1 MDLIRQKVKD
11 LPENSGVY
19 IMYSADRQ
27 ILYVGKAR
35 NLKKRVTQYFG
46 SPVGKTDKV
55 LIMVSKI
62 ADFEYI
68 ITRNE
73 IEALVLENN
82 LIKKHQP
89 PYNILLKDDKS
100 YPFIKINTKQA
111 YPKVEVVRK
120 LKNDGAKYFGPYM
133 QGITSKEIVDLIYS
147 AFPLRSCSLDMSR
160 PPKGHRPCLNY
171 HIGRCKAPCM
181 GYETPEQY
189 AETIAKVIA
198 FLQGNDKSVANI
210 LTRKMQEASEQTEYE
225 IALMYKQKLAVLD
238 KLIRRQVTALPK
250 DFDLDVFAIASNGLN
265 VVVSTLFVRA
275 GKLVGS
281 DKQVVDSLS
290 LTEQDSLSN
299 YIMRY
304 YDGVPYIPQEVIT
317 SVELEDADVLAEYL
331 GEKKG
336 KKVNVITPHQGV
348 RKQLVDMA
356 MSNAC
361 DYLDKSLSL
370 KERQDNMTV
379 GAMIQLQE
387 FLKLSRMPI
396 RMECYD
402 ISHISGTNKVGS
414 MVVFLN
420 GQPAKSHYRKFHI
433 KTVEGNND
441 FESLKEVLRRRIS
454 RLLDEQ
460 EKDESFSSRPDLII
474 IDGGK
479 GQLSSVMQEVEKAG
493 LSGVEI
499 VGLAKSEEE
508 IFFPGQ
514 SQSVLLPR
522 NSYALKLVQ
531 RIRDE
536 AHRFAITFHRNERKR
551 TQTKS
556 RLTDI
561 AGVGEVKQKRLIQA
575 FRTMDNIRNA
585 SVEDLLLVKGMDR
598 PTAIAIYE
606 HFHVGDTCWCKI

>member
-147 AFPLRSCSLDMSR
+147 AFPLLSCSIDMSK

-189 AETIAKVIA
+189 AETIAKVVA

-414 MVVFLN
+414 MVVFIN

-441 FESLKEVLRRRIS
+441 FESLQEVLRRRIS

-556 RLTDI
+556 RLTDV
-561 AGVGEVKQKRLIQA
+561 AGVGEVKQKRLIEA
-575 FRTMDNIRNA
+575 FKTMDNIRNA

-606 HFHVGDTCWCKI
+606 HFHVGDTSED

>member
-100 YPFIKINTKQA
+100 YPFIKINTKQT

-133 QGITSKEIVDLIYS
+133 QGISSKEIVDLIYS
-147 AFPLRSCSLDMSR
+147 AFPLRSCSLDMSK

-171 HIGRCKAPCM
+171 HIGRCHAPCM

-189 AETIAKVIA
+189 AETIAKVVS

-210 LTRKMQEASEQTEYE
+210 LTQKMQEASEQTEYE

-250 DFDLDVFAIASNGLN
+250 DFDLDIFAIASNGLN
-265 VVVSTLFVRA
+265 VVVSTLFVRS

-281 DKQVVDSLS
+281 DKQVVDSLC

-304 YDGVPYIPQEVIT
+304 YDGVPYIPQEVVT
-317 SVELEDADVLAEYL
+317 SVTLEDADVLAEYL

-414 MVVFLN
+414 MVVFIN

-441 FESLKEVLRRRIS
+441 FESLKEVLRRRIA
-454 RLLDEQ
+454 RLLDDQ
-460 EKDESFSSRPDLII
+460 EKDDSFSSKPDLII

-479 GQLSSVMQEVEKAG
+479 GQLSSVMQEVRQAG

-556 RLTDI
+556 ILTDV
-561 AGVGEVKQKRLIQA
+561 AGVGEVKQKRLIEA
-575 FRTMDNIRNA
+575 FKTMDNIRNA

-598 PTAIAIYE
+598 PTAMAIYE
-606 HFHVGDTCWCKI
+606 HFHVGEAQED

>member
-147 AFPLRSCSLDMSR
+147 AFPLRSCSLDMSK

-189 AETIAKVIA
+189 AETIAKVVS

-414 MVVFLN
+414 MVVFIN

-441 FESLKEVLRRRIS
+441 FESLQEVLRRRIS

-606 HFHVGDTCWCKI
+606 HFHVGDTSED

>member
-147 AFPLRSCSLDMSR
+147 AFPLRSCGIDMSK

-189 AETIAKVIA
+189 AETIAKVVA

-210 LTRKMQEASEQTEYE
+210 LTRKMKEASEQTEYE

-317 SVELEDADVLAEYL
+317 SVALEDADVLAEYL

-441 FESLKEVLRRRIS
+441 FESLQEVLRRRIS

-561 AGVGEVKQKRLIQA
+561 AGVGETKQKRLIQA

-606 HFHVGDTCWCKI
+606 HFHLGDTSED

>member
-147 AFPLRSCSLDMSR
+147 AFPLRSCSLDMSK

-189 AETIAKVIA
+189 AETIAKVVA

-414 MVVFLN
+414 MVVFIN

-460 EKDESFSSRPDLII
+460 EKDESFSSKPDLII

-479 GQLSSVMQEVEKAG
+479 GQLSSVMQEVEKSG

-508 IFFPGQ
+508 IFFPYQ

-556 RLTDI
+556 RLTDV
-561 AGVGEVKQKRLIQA
+561 AGVGEVKQKRLIEA
-575 FRTMDNIRNA
+575 FKTMDNIRNA

-606 HFHVGDTCWCKI
+606 HFHVGDTSED

>member
-147 AFPLRSCSLDMSR
+147 AFPLRSCGIDMSK

-189 AETIAKVIA
+189 AETIAKVVA

-290 LTEQDSLSN
+290 LTEQGSLSN

-317 SVELEDADVLAEYL
+317 SVALEDADVLAEYL

-441 FESLKEVLRRRIS
+441 FESLQEVLRRRIS

-479 GQLSSVMQEVEKAG
+479 GQLSSVMQEVEKEG

-561 AGVGEVKQKRLIQA
+561 AGVGETKQKRLIQA

-606 HFHVGDTCWCKI
+606 HFHLGDTSED

>member
-147 AFPLRSCSLDMSR
+147 AFPLRSCGIDMSK

-189 AETIAKVIA
+189 AETIAKVVA

-210 LTRKMQEASEQTEYE
+210 LTRKMQEASEQMEYE

-317 SVELEDADVLAEYL
+317 SVALEDADVLAEYI

-414 MVVFLN
+414 MVVFIN

-441 FESLKEVLRRRIS
+441 FESLQEVLRRRIS

-561 AGVGEVKQKRLIQA
+561 AGVGETKQKRLIQA

-606 HFHVGDTCWCKI
+606 HFHLGDTSED

>member
-1 MDLIRQKVKD
+1 
-11 LPENSGVY
+11 
-19 IMYSADRQ
+19 MYSADRQ

-100 YPFIKINTKQA
+100 YPFIKINTKQT

-133 QGITSKEIVDLIYS
+133 QGISSKEIVDLIYS
-147 AFPLRSCSLDMSR
+147 AFPLRSCSLDMSK

-171 HIGRCKAPCM
+171 HIGRCHAPCM

-189 AETIAKVIA
+189 AETIAKVVS

-210 LTRKMQEASEQTEYE
+210 LTQKMQEASEQTEYE

-250 DFDLDVFAIASNGLN
+250 DFDLDIFAIASNGLN

-281 DKQVVDSLS
+281 DKQVVDSLC

-304 YDGVPYIPQEVIT
+304 YDGVPYIPQEVVT
-317 SVELEDADVLAEYL
+317 SVTLEDADVLAEYL

-414 MVVFLN
+414 VVVFIN

-441 FESLKEVLRRRIS
+441 FESLKEVLRRRIA
-454 RLLDEQ
+454 RLLDDQ
-460 EKDESFSSRPDLII
+460 EKDDSFSSKPDLII

-479 GQLSSVMQEVEKAG
+479 GQLSSVMQEVRQAG

-556 RLTDI
+556 RLTDV
-561 AGVGEVKQKRLIQA
+561 AGVGEVKQKRLIEA
-575 FRTMDNIRNA
+575 FKTMDNIRNA

-598 PTAIAIYE
+598 PTAMAIYE
-606 HFHVGDTCWCKI
+606 HFHVGEAQED

>member
-147 AFPLRSCSLDMSR
+147 AFPLRSCGIDMSK

-189 AETIAKVIA
+189 AETIAKVVA

-210 LTRKMQEASEQTEYE
+210 LTRKMQEASEQMEYE

-317 SVELEDADVLAEYL
+317 SVALEDADVLAEYL
-331 GEKKG
+331 GDKKG

-414 MVVFLN
+414 MVVFIN

-441 FESLKEVLRRRIS
+441 FESLQEVLRRRIS

-479 GQLSSVMQEVEKAG
+479 GQLSSVMQEVEKEG

-561 AGVGEVKQKRLIQA
+561 AGVGETKQKRLIQA

-606 HFHVGDTCWCKI
+606 HFHLGDTSED

>member
-100 YPFIKINTKQA
+100 YPFIKINTKQT

-133 QGITSKEIVDLIYS
+133 QGISSKEIVDLIYS
-147 AFPLRSCSLDMSR
+147 AFPLRSCSLDMSK

-171 HIGRCKAPCM
+171 HIGRCHAPCM

-189 AETIAKVIA
+189 AETIAKVVS

-210 LTRKMQEASEQTEYE
+210 LTQKIQEASEQTEYE
-225 IALMYKQKLAVLD
+225 IALMYKHKLAVLD

-250 DFDLDVFAIASNGLN
+250 DFDLDIFAIASNGLN

-281 DKQVVDSLS
+281 DKQVVDSLC

-304 YDGVPYIPQEVIT
+304 YDGVPYIPQEVVT
-317 SVELEDADVLAEYL
+317 SVTLEDADVLAEYL

-414 MVVFLN
+414 MVVFIN

-441 FESLKEVLRRRIS
+441 FESLKEVLRRRIA
-454 RLLDEQ
+454 RLLDDQ
-460 EKDESFSSRPDLII
+460 EKDESFSSKPDLII

-479 GQLSSVMQEVEKAG
+479 GQLSSVMQEVRQAG

-556 RLTDI
+556 RLTDV
-561 AGVGEVKQKRLIQA
+561 AGVGEVKQKRLIEA
-575 FRTMDNIRNA
+575 FKTMDNIRNA

-598 PTAIAIYE
+598 PTAMAIYE
-606 HFHVGDTCWCKI
+606 HFHVGEAQED

>member
-100 YPFIKINTKQA
+100 YPFIKINTKQT

-133 QGITSKEIVDLIYS
+133 QGISSKEIVDLIYS
-147 AFPLRSCSLDMSR
+147 AFPLRSCSLDMSK

-171 HIGRCKAPCM
+171 HIGRCHAPCM

-189 AETIAKVIA
+189 AETIAKVVS

-210 LTRKMQEASEQTEYE
+210 LTQKMQEASEQTEYE

-250 DFDLDVFAIASNGLN
+250 DFDLDIFAIASNGLN

-281 DKQVVDSLS
+281 DKQVVDSLC

-304 YDGVPYIPQEVIT
+304 YDGVPYIPQEVVT
-317 SVELEDADVLAEYL
+317 SVTLEDADVLAEYL

-414 MVVFLN
+414 MVVFIN

-441 FESLKEVLRRRIS
+441 FESLKEVLRRRIA
-454 RLLDEQ
+454 RLLDDQ
-460 EKDESFSSRPDLII
+460 EKDESFSSKPDLII

-479 GQLSSVMQEVEKAG
+479 GQLSSVMQEVRQAG

-536 AHRFAITFHRNERKR
+536 AHRCAITFHRNERKR

-556 RLTDI
+556 RLTDV
-561 AGVGEVKQKRLIQA
+561 AGVGEVKQKRLIEA
-575 FRTMDNIRNA
+575 FKTMDNIRNA

-598 PTAIAIYE
+598 PTAMAIYE
-606 HFHVGDTCWCKI
+606 HFHVGEAQED

>member
-147 AFPLRSCSLDMSR
+147 AFPLRSCGIDMSK

-189 AETIAKVIA
+189 AETIAKVVA

-317 SVELEDADVLAEYL
+317 SVALEDADVLAEYL

-441 FESLKEVLRRRIS
+441 FESLQEVLRRRIS

-479 GQLSSVMQEVEKAG
+479 GQLSSVMQEVEKEG

-561 AGVGEVKQKRLIQA
+561 AGVGETKQKRLIQA

-606 HFHVGDTCWCKI
+606 HFHLGDTSED

>member
-147 AFPLRSCSLDMSR
+147 AFPLRSCGIDMSK

-189 AETIAKVIA
+189 AETIAKVVA

-210 LTRKMQEASEQTEYE
+210 LTRKMKEASEQTEYE

-299 YIMRY
+299 YILRY

-317 SVELEDADVLAEYL
+317 SVALEDADVLAEYI

-414 MVVFLN
+414 MVVFIN

-441 FESLKEVLRRRIS
+441 FESLQEVLRRRIS

-561 AGVGEVKQKRLIQA
+561 AGVGETKQKRLIQA

-585 SVEDLLLVKGMDR
+585 SIEDLLLVKGMDR

-606 HFHVGDTCWCKI
+606 HFHLGDTSED

>member
-100 YPFIKINTKQA
+100 YPFIKINTKQT

-133 QGITSKEIVDLIYS
+133 QGISSKEIVDLIYS
-147 AFPLRSCSLDMSR
+147 AFPLRSCSLDMSK

-171 HIGRCKAPCM
+171 HIGRCHAPCM

-189 AETIAKVIA
+189 AETIAKVVS

-210 LTRKMQEASEQTEYE
+210 LTQKMQEASEQTEYE

-250 DFDLDVFAIASNGLN
+250 DFDLDIFAIASNGLN

-281 DKQVVDSLS
+281 DKQVVDSLC

-304 YDGVPYIPQEVIT
+304 YDGVPYIPQEVVT
-317 SVELEDADVLAEYL
+317 SVTLEDADVLAEYL

-414 MVVFLN
+414 MVVFIN

-441 FESLKEVLRRRIS
+441 FESLKEVLRRRIA
-454 RLLDEQ
+454 RLLDDQ
-460 EKDESFSSRPDLII
+460 EKDESFSSKPDLII

-479 GQLSSVMQEVEKAG
+479 GQLSSVMQEVRQAG

-556 RLTDI
+556 RLTDV
-561 AGVGEVKQKRLIQA
+561 AGVGEVKQKRLIEA
-575 FRTMDNIRNA
+575 FKTMDNIRNA

-598 PTAIAIYE
+598 PTAMAIYE
-606 HFHVGDTCWCKI
+606 HFHVGEAQED

>member
-147 AFPLRSCSLDMSR
+147 AFPLRSCSIDMSK

-189 AETIAKVIA
+189 AETIAKVVA

-414 MVVFLN
+414 MVVFIN

-460 EKDESFSSRPDLII
+460 EKDESFSSKPDLII

-479 GQLSSVMQEVEKAG
+479 GQLSSVMQEVEKSG

-508 IFFPGQ
+508 IFFPYQ

-556 RLTDI
+556 RLTDV
-561 AGVGEVKQKRLIQA
+561 AGVGEVKQKRLIEA
-575 FRTMDNIRNA
+575 FKTMDNIRNA

-606 HFHVGDTCWCKI
+606 HFHVGDTSED

>member
-147 AFPLRSCSLDMSR
+147 AFPLRSCGIDMSK

-189 AETIAKVIA
+189 AETIAKVVA

-299 YIMRY
+299 YIMRF

-441 FESLKEVLRRRIS
+441 FESLQEVLRRRIS

-606 HFHVGDTCWCKI
+606 HFHVGDTSED

>member
-1 MDLIRQKVKD
+1 
-11 LPENSGVY
+11 
-19 IMYSADRQ
+19 MYSADRQ

-100 YPFIKINTKQA
+100 YPFIKINTKQT

-133 QGITSKEIVDLIYS
+133 QGISSKEIVDLIYS
-147 AFPLRSCSLDMSR
+147 AFPLRSCSLDMSK
-160 PPKGHRPCLNY
+160 PPKGHRPCLDY
-171 HIGRCKAPCM
+171 HIGRCHAPCM

-189 AETIAKVIA
+189 AETIAKVVS

-210 LTRKMQEASEQTEYE
+210 LTQKMQEASEQTEYE

-250 DFDLDVFAIASNGLN
+250 DFDLDIFAIASNGLN

-281 DKQVVDSLS
+281 DKQVVDSLC

-304 YDGVPYIPQEVIT
+304 YDGVPYIPQEVVT
-317 SVELEDADVLAEYL
+317 SVTLEDADVLAEYL

-414 MVVFLN
+414 MVVFIN

-441 FESLKEVLRRRIS
+441 FESLKEVLRRRIA
-454 RLLDEQ
+454 RLLDDQ
-460 EKDESFSSRPDLII
+460 EKDESFSSKPDLII

-479 GQLSSVMQEVEKAG
+479 GQLSSVMQEVRQAG

-556 RLTDI
+556 RLTDV
-561 AGVGEVKQKRLIQA
+561 AGVGEVKQKRLIEA
-575 FRTMDNIRNA
+575 FKTMDNIRNA

-598 PTAIAIYE
+598 PTAMAIYE
-606 HFHVGDTCWCKI
+606 HFHVGEAQED

>member
-147 AFPLRSCSLDMSR
+147 AFPLRSCSIDMSN

-171 HIGRCKAPCM
+171 HIGRCHAPCM

-189 AETIAKVIA
+189 AETISKVIA

-299 YIMRY
+299 YIMRF

-454 RLLDEQ
+454 RLLDKQ

-493 LSGVEI
+493 LCGVEI

-606 HFHVGDTCWCKI
+606 HFHVGDTSED

>member
-147 AFPLRSCSLDMSR
+147 AFPLRSCSLDISR

-189 AETIAKVIA
+189 AETIAKVVA

-414 MVVFLN
+414 MVVFIN

-460 EKDESFSSRPDLII
+460 EKDESFSSKPDLII

-479 GQLSSVMQEVEKAG
+479 GQLSSVMQEVEKSG

-508 IFFPGQ
+508 IFFPYQ

-556 RLTDI
+556 RLTDV
-561 AGVGEVKQKRLIQA
+561 AGVGEVKQKRLIEA
-575 FRTMDNIRNA
+575 FKTMDNIRNA

-606 HFHVGDTCWCKI
+606 HFHVGDTSED

>member
-147 AFPLRSCSLDMSR
+147 AFPLRSCGIDMSK

-189 AETIAKVIA
+189 AETIAKVVA

-317 SVELEDADVLAEYL
+317 SVALEDADVLAEYL
-331 GEKKG
+331 GDKKG

-414 MVVFLN
+414 MVVFIN

-441 FESLKEVLRRRIS
+441 FESLQEVLRRRIS

-479 GQLSSVMQEVEKAG
+479 GQLSSVMQEVEKEG

-561 AGVGEVKQKRLIQA
+561 AGVGETKQKRLIQA

-606 HFHVGDTCWCKI
+606 HFHLGDTSED

>member
-147 AFPLRSCSLDMSR
+147 AFPLRSCGIDMSK

-189 AETIAKVIA
+189 AETIAKVVA

-317 SVELEDADVLAEYL
+317 SVALEDADVLAEYL

-441 FESLKEVLRRRIS
+441 FESLQEVLRRRIS

-561 AGVGEVKQKRLIQA
+561 AGVGEVKQKRLIEA
-575 FRTMDNIRNA
+575 FKTMDNIRNA

-606 HFHVGDTCWCKI
+606 HFHVGDTSED

>member
-100 YPFIKINTKQA
+100 YPFIKINTKQT

-120 LKNDGAKYFGPYM
+120 LKNDGAKYLGPYM
-133 QGITSKEIVDLIYS
+133 QGISSKEIVDLIYS
-147 AFPLRSCSLDMSR
+147 AFPLRSCSLDMSK

-171 HIGRCKAPCM
+171 HIGRCHAPCM

-189 AETIAKVIA
+189 AETIAKVVS

-210 LTRKMQEASEQTEYE
+210 LTQKMQEASEQTEYE

-250 DFDLDVFAIASNGLN
+250 DFDLDIFAIASNGLN

-281 DKQVVDSLS
+281 DKQVVDSLC

-304 YDGVPYIPQEVIT
+304 YDGVPYIPQEVVT
-317 SVELEDADVLAEYL
+317 SVTLEDADVLAEYL

-414 MVVFLN
+414 VVVFIN

-441 FESLKEVLRRRIS
+441 FESLKEVLRRRIA
-454 RLLDEQ
+454 RLLDDQ
-460 EKDESFSSRPDLII
+460 EKDDSFSSKPDLII

-479 GQLSSVMQEVEKAG
+479 GQLSSVMQEVRQAG

-556 RLTDI
+556 RLTDV
-561 AGVGEVKQKRLIQA
+561 AGVGEVKQKRLIEA
-575 FRTMDNIRNA
+575 FKTMDNIRNA

-598 PTAIAIYE
+598 PTAMAIYE
-606 HFHVGDTCWCKI
+606 HFHVGEAQED

>member
-100 YPFIKINTKQA
+100 YPFIKINTKQT

-133 QGITSKEIVDLIYS
+133 QGISSKEIVDLIYS
-147 AFPLRSCSLDMSR
+147 AFPLRSCSLDMSK

-171 HIGRCKAPCM
+171 HIGRCHAPCM

-189 AETIAKVIA
+189 AETIAKVVS

-210 LTRKMQEASEQTEYE
+210 LTQKMQEASEQTEYE

-250 DFDLDVFAIASNGLN
+250 DFDLDIFAIASNGLN

-281 DKQVVDSLS
+281 DKQVVDSLC

-304 YDGVPYIPQEVIT
+304 YDGVPYIPQEVVT
-317 SVELEDADVLAEYL
+317 SVTLEDADVLAEYL

-414 MVVFLN
+414 VVVFIN

-441 FESLKEVLRRRIS
+441 FESLKEVLRRRIA
-454 RLLDEQ
+454 RLLDDQ
-460 EKDESFSSRPDLII
+460 EKDDSFSSKPDLII

-479 GQLSSVMQEVEKAG
+479 GQLSSVMQEVRQAG

-556 RLTDI
+556 RLTDV
-561 AGVGEVKQKRLIQA
+561 AGVGEVKQKRLIEA
-575 FRTMDNIRNA
+575 FKTMDNIRNA

-598 PTAIAIYE
+598 PTAMAIYE
-606 HFHVGDTCWCKI
+606 HFHVGEAQED

>member
-147 AFPLRSCSLDMSR
+147 AFPLRSCSLDMSK

-189 AETIAKVIA
+189 AETIAKVVA

-290 LTEQDSLSN
+290 LTEQESLSN
-299 YIMRY
+299 YIMRF

-414 MVVFLN
+414 MVVFIN

-441 FESLKEVLRRRIS
+441 FESLQEVLRRRIS

-522 NSYALKLVQ
+522 NSYALKIVQ

-551 TQTKS
+551 TQTQS

-606 HFHVGDTCWCKI
+606 HFHVCDTSED

>member
-1 MDLIRQKVKD
+1 
-11 LPENSGVY
+11 
-19 IMYSADRQ
+19 MYSADRQ

-100 YPFIKINTKQA
+100 YPFIKINTKQT

-133 QGITSKEIVDLIYS
+133 QGISSKEIVDLIYS
-147 AFPLRSCSLDMSR
+147 AFPLRSCSLDMSK

-171 HIGRCKAPCM
+171 HIGRCHAPCM

-189 AETIAKVIA
+189 AETIAKVVS

-210 LTRKMQEASEQTEYE
+210 LTQKMQEASEQTEYE

-250 DFDLDVFAIASNGLN
+250 DFDLDIFAIASNGLN

-281 DKQVVDSLS
+281 DKQVVDSLC

-304 YDGVPYIPQEVIT
+304 YDGVPYIPQEVVT
-317 SVELEDADVLAEYL
+317 SVTLEDADVLAEYL

-414 MVVFLN
+414 MVVFIN

-441 FESLKEVLRRRIS
+441 FESLKEVLRRRIA
-454 RLLDEQ
+454 RLLDDQ
-460 EKDESFSSRPDLII
+460 EKDESFSSKPDLII

-479 GQLSSVMQEVEKAG
+479 GQLSSVMQEVRQAG

-556 RLTDI
+556 RLTDV
-561 AGVGEVKQKRLIQA
+561 AGVGEVKQKRLIEA
-575 FRTMDNIRNA
+575 FKTMDNIRNA

-598 PTAIAIYE
+598 PTAMAIYE
-606 HFHVGDTCWCKI
+606 HFHVGEAQED

>member
-111 YPKVEVVRK
+111 YPKVEVVRR

-133 QGITSKEIVDLIYS
+133 QGISSKEIVDLIYS
-147 AFPLRSCSLDMSR
+147 AFPLRSCGIDMSK

-189 AETIAKVIA
+189 AETIAKVVA

-265 VVVSTLFVRA
+265 VVESTLFVRA

-299 YIMRY
+299 YIMRF

-414 MVVFLN
+414 MVVFIN

-606 HFHVGDTCWCKI
+606 HFHVGDTSED

>member
-1 MDLIRQKVKD
+1 
-11 LPENSGVY
+11 
-19 IMYSADRQ
+19 MYSADRQ

-147 AFPLRSCSLDMSR
+147 AFPLRSCSLDMSK

-189 AETIAKVIA
+189 AETIAKVVA

-299 YIMRY
+299 YIMRF

-317 SVELEDADVLAEYL
+317 SVALEDADVLAEYL
-331 GEKKG
+331 GDKKG

-441 FESLKEVLRRRIS
+441 FESLQEVLRRRIS

-556 RLTDI
+556 ELTDI

-606 HFHVGDTCWCKI
+606 HFHVGDTSED

>member
-147 AFPLRSCSLDMSR
+147 AFPLRSCSLDMSK

-189 AETIAKVIA
+189 AETIAKVVA

-290 LTEQDSLSN
+290 LTEQESLSN
-299 YIMRY
+299 YIMRF

-379 GAMIQLQE
+379 SAMIQLQE

-414 MVVFLN
+414 MVVFIN

-441 FESLKEVLRRRIS
+441 FESLQEVLRRRIS

-522 NSYALKLVQ
+522 NSYALKIVQ

-606 HFHVGDTCWCKI
+606 HFHVGDTSED

>member
-147 AFPLRSCSLDMSR
+147 AFPLRSCSIDMSK

-189 AETIAKVIA
+189 AETIAKVVA

-299 YIMRY
+299 YIMRF

-414 MVVFLN
+414 MVVFIN

-460 EKDESFSSRPDLII
+460 EKDESFSSKPDLII

-479 GQLSSVMQEVEKAG
+479 GQLSSVMQEVEKSG

-508 IFFPGQ
+508 IFFPYQ

-556 RLTDI
+556 RLTDV
-561 AGVGEVKQKRLIQA
+561 AGVGEVKQKRLIEA
-575 FRTMDNIRNA
+575 FKTMDNIRNA

-606 HFHVGDTCWCKI
+606 HFHAGDTPED

>member
-100 YPFIKINTKQA
+100 YPFIKINTKQS
-111 YPKVEVVRK
+111 YPKVEVVRR

-133 QGITSKEIVDLIYS
+133 QGISSKEIVDLIYS
-147 AFPLRSCSLDMSR
+147 AFPLRSCSLDMSK

-189 AETIAKVIA
+189 AETISKVIA

-210 LTRKMQEASEQTEYE
+210 LTQKMQEASEQTEYE

-250 DFDLDVFAIASNGLN
+250 DFDLDIFAIASNGLN

-317 SVELEDADVLAEYL
+317 SVALEDADVLAEYL
-331 GEKKG
+331 SEKKG

-414 MVVFLN
+414 MVVFIN

-441 FESLKEVLRRRIS
+441 FESLKEVLKRRIS
-454 RLLDEQ
+454 RLLDDQ
-460 EKDESFSSRPDLII
+460 EKDESFSYKPDLII

-556 RLTDI
+556 RLTDV
-561 AGVGEVKQKRLIQA
+561 AGVGEVKQKRLIEA
-575 FRTMDNIRNA
+575 FKTMDNIRNA

-606 HFHVGDTCWCKI
+606 HFHAGDTPED

>member
-147 AFPLRSCSLDMSR
+147 AFPLRSCSLDMSK

-189 AETIAKVIA
+189 AETIAKVVS

-414 MVVFLN
+414 MVVFIN

-606 HFHVGDTCWCKI
+606 HFHVGDTSED

>member
-147 AFPLRSCSLDMSR
+147 AFPLRSCSIDMSK

-189 AETIAKVIA
+189 AETIAKVVS

-299 YIMRY
+299 YIMRF

-414 MVVFLN
+414 MVVFIN

-441 FESLKEVLRRRIS
+441 FESLQEVLRRRIS

-606 HFHVGDTCWCKI
+606 HFHVGDTSED

>member
-100 YPFIKINTKQA
+100 YPFIKINTKQT

-133 QGITSKEIVDLIYS
+133 QGISSKEIVDLIYS
-147 AFPLRSCSLDMSR
+147 AFPLRSCSLDMSK
-160 PPKGHRPCLNY
+160 PPKGHRPCLDY
-171 HIGRCKAPCM
+171 HIGRCHAPCM

-189 AETIAKVIA
+189 AETIAKVVS

-210 LTRKMQEASEQTEYE
+210 LTQKMQEASEQTEYE

-250 DFDLDVFAIASNGLN
+250 DFDLDIFAIASNGLN

-281 DKQVVDSLS
+281 DKQVVDSLC

-304 YDGVPYIPQEVIT
+304 YDGVPYIPQEVVT
-317 SVELEDADVLAEYL
+317 SVTLEDADVLAEYL

-414 MVVFLN
+414 MVVFIN

-441 FESLKEVLRRRIS
+441 FESLKEVLRRRIA
-454 RLLDEQ
+454 RLLDDQ
-460 EKDESFSSRPDLII
+460 EKDESFSSKPDLII

-479 GQLSSVMQEVEKAG
+479 GQLSSVMQEVRQAG

-556 RLTDI
+556 RLTDV
-561 AGVGEVKQKRLIQA
+561 AGVGEVKQKRLIEA
-575 FRTMDNIRNA
+575 FKTMDNIRNA

-598 PTAIAIYE
+598 PTAMAIYE
-606 HFHVGDTCWCKI
+606 HFHVGEAQED

>member
-1 MDLIRQKVKD
+1 
-11 LPENSGVY
+11 
-19 IMYSADRQ
+19 MYSADRQ

-147 AFPLRSCSLDMSR
+147 AFPLRSCSIDMSK

-189 AETIAKVIA
+189 AETIAKVVA

-414 MVVFLN
+414 MVVFIN

-460 EKDESFSSRPDLII
+460 EKDESFSSKPDLII

-479 GQLSSVMQEVEKAG
+479 GQLSSVMQEVEKSG

-508 IFFPGQ
+508 IFFPYQ

-556 RLTDI
+556 RLTDV
-561 AGVGEVKQKRLIQA
+561 AGVGEVKQKRLIEA
-575 FRTMDNIRNA
+575 FKTMDNIRNA

-606 HFHVGDTCWCKI
+606 HFHVGDTSED

>member
-147 AFPLRSCSLDMSR
+147 AFPLRSCSLDMSK

-171 HIGRCKAPCM
+171 HIGRCHAPCM

-189 AETIAKVIA
+189 AETISKVIA
-198 FLQGNDKSVANI
+198 FLQGNDKSVAGI

-225 IALMYKQKLAVLD
+225 LALMYKQKLAVLD

-250 DFDLDVFAIASNGLN
+250 DFDLDIFAIASNGLN

-290 LTEQDSLSN
+290 LNEQDSLSN

-317 SVELEDADVLAEYL
+317 SVNLEDADVLAEYL
-331 GEKKG
+331 SEKKG

-441 FESLKEVLRRRIS
+441 FESLQEVLRRRIS
-454 RLLDEQ
+454 RLLDDQ
-460 EKDESFSSRPDLII
+460 EKDESFSYKPDLII

-508 IFFPGQ
+508 IFFPNQ

-536 AHRFAITFHRNERKR
+536 AHRFAITFHRNERRR

-556 RLTDI
+556 RLTDV
-561 AGVGEVKQKRLIQA
+561 AGVGEVKQKRLIAA
-575 FRTMDNIRNA
+575 FKTMDNIRNA

-598 PTAIAIYE
+598 PTAVAIYE
-606 HFHVGDTCWCKI
+606 HFHSGDTQED